1 MEKRRVVIT
10 GMGII
15 SPVGTGLE
23 ENWNALM
30 SGKSGIDKITHFDT
44 TDFSCK
50 IAGQVRGFDPHKYI
64 DPKEAK
70 KMDTFI
76 QYAVAAS
83 CLAMEDSGLKID
95 DEIAERV
102 GVIVGSGI
110 GGMPLIE
117 KNHKIYLEKG
127 PKRISPFFIPQVIIN
142 LAPGQIAMKF
152 NAKGPNS
159 SVVTA
164 CATSNHSI
172 GEAFRTIQRGEADV
186 MIAGGTESVITPL
199 AIGGFCSMRALSSQN
214 DEPAKASRPFDL
226 KRDGFIM
233 GEGSGILV
241 FEELEFAKK
250 RGARI
255 RGEIIGYGQSCDA
268 YHITSPSIAGE
279 GAVRCIK
286 ITLKDAG
293 IEAKDID
300 YINAHGTSTPLNDKY
315 ESIAIKTVFGEK
327 AKSIA
332 ISSTKSMTGHL
343 LGAAGAIEA
352 IYTILAIENQEI
364 PPTINYESPDPE
376 CDLDYVPNKPRKG
389 KIRTALS
396 NSFGFGGTNA
406 CLALKKYEE

>member
-1 MEKRRVVIT
+1 LEKRRVVIT

-30 SGKSGIDKITHFDT
+30 NGKSGIDKITHFDT

-83 CLAMEDSGLKID
+83 CLAMEDSGLKVD

-279 GAVRCIK
+279 GAVRCMRMALEGV
-286 ITLKDAG
+286 T
-293 IEAKDID
+293 EPVD
-300 YINAHGTSTPLNDKY
+300 YLNTHGTSTPQGD
-315 ESIAIKTVFGEK
+315 IAETQAVKAVFGDQ
-327 AKSIA
+327 ARRLVFG
-332 ISSTKSMTGHL
+332 STKSMTGHQ
-343 LGAAGAIEA
+343 LGAAGGVEFAVCA
-352 IYTILAIENQEI
+352 LAIDRGVV
-364 PPTINYESPDPE
+364 PPTINYRTPDPE
-376 CDLDYVPNKPRKG
+376 CDLDCAPNQAVQR
-389 KIRTALS
+389 RVDVAMS
-396 NSFGFGGTNA
+396 NSFGFGGHNVSVV
-406 CLALKKYEE
+406 LKRFTA

>member
-10 GMGII
+10 GVGII
-15 SPVGTGLE
+15 SPIGIGIE
-23 ENWNALM
+23 ENWKNLL
-30 SGKSGIDKITHFDT
+30 SGKSGIDRITYFDT

-50 IAGQVRGFDPHKYI
+50 IAGQVKGFDPHKYI

-70 KMDTFI
+70 KMDIFI
-76 QYAVAAS
+76 QYALAAS
-83 CLAMEDSGLKID
+83 SMAMEDSGLKISD
-95 DEIAERV
+95 DVAEKV

-117 KNHKIYLEKG
+117 KNYKIYLEKG

-172 GEAFRTIQRGEADV
+172 GEAFRTIQREEADV
-186 MIAGGTESVITPL
+186 MITGGSESVITPL
-199 AIGGFCSMRALSSQN
+199 AIGGFCSMRALSTQN
-214 DEPAKASRPFDL
+214 EEPSKASRPFDF

-241 FEELEFAKK
+241 LEELEFAKK

-255 RGEIIGYGQSCDA
+255 RGELIGYGQSCDA
-268 YHITSPSIAGE
+268 YHMTSPSLDGE
-279 GAVRCIK
+279 GAVRCMSN
-286 ITLKDAG
+286 TLKDAG
-293 IEAKDID
+293 TKPEEVD
-300 YINAHGTSTPLNDKY
+300 YINAHGTSTPLNDKF
-315 ESIAIKTVFGEK
+315 ETIAIKKLFGER
-327 AKSIA
+327 ASSIG

-343 LGAAGAIEA
+343 LGASGAIEA
-352 IYTILAIENQEI
+352 IYTILSLENQEI
-364 PPTINYESPDPE
+364 PPTINYEYPDPE
-376 CDLDYVPNKPRKG
+376 CDLDYVPNKPRKA
-389 KIRTALS
+389 KIKVALS

-406 CLALKKYEE
+406 CLAFKKYEK

>member
-30 SGKSGIDKITHFDT
+30 NGKSGIDKITHFDT

-83 CLAMEDSGLKID
+83 CLAMEDSGLKVD

-279 GAVRCIK
+279 GAVRCMK

>member
-1 MEKRRVVIT
+1 LEKRRVVIT

-30 SGKSGIDKITHFDT
+30 NGKSGIDKITHFDT

-83 CLAMEDSGLKID
+83 CLAMEDSGLKVD

-279 GAVRCIK
+279 GAVRCMK